1 MSGQLALLVR
11 AQFHCSVMRLAN
23 KQIVP
28 TCVSVVKDVTNFELP
43 CRMALL
49 ATAQTNCRSH
59 NRMPIFSSIWQLT
72 VQAGWRGWLRKFGLI
87 WTYTHRWMGNE
98 DDQCC
103 RAHKFTWLSSNRKPD
118 SDGQNRS
125 ERSTPSLVS

>member
-59 NRMPIFSSIWQLT
+59 NRMPIFFQAFGNLLSRQDGVDGCGNLDLYGHILIDGWVMKMISAVAHTSSL
-72 VQAGWRGWLRKFGLI
+72 G
-87 WTYTHRWMGNE
+87 
-98 DDQCC
+98 
-103 RAHKFTWLSSNRKPD
+103 
-118 SDGQNRS
+118 
-125 ERSTPSLVS
+125 